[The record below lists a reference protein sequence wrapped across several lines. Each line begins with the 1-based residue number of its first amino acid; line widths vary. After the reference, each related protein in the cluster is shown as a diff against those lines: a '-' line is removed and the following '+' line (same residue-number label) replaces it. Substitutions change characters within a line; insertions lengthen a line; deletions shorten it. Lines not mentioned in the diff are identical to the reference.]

1 MGDKMKSVLSVMGGI
16 LLLFLIS
23 SAGCSQ
29 SSPLSLE
36 NHSWTFATL
45 QSEEDGSIIACSDD
59 KKPIYG
65 DAKVMDLAC
74 QAEDGV
80 LTLANTG
87 TQEKWELSYRVN
99 IHKPEAVIYDLS
111 SADQSGHA
119 TVGVTSYL
127 SGDADYT
134 LILSIDGYTLYFV
147 ESEDE

>member
-1 MGDKMKSVLSVMGGI
+1 
-16 LLLFLIS
+16 
-23 SAGCSQ
+23 
-29 SSPLSLE
+29 
-36 NHSWTFATL
+36 
-45 QSEEDGSIIACSDD
+45 
-59 KKPIYG
+59 
-65 DAKVMDLAC
+65 MDLAC